1 MEYNWFDETEARMGI
16 TRTATP
22 TLTEGEDGIVC
33 VVRARRSHAMPCHEK
48 QVDSGSRLWHH
59 DSSVEIAS
67 ASHGESWGCL
77 LLMLYGLCFVI
88 TRRRRMRCV
97 A

>member
-33 VVRARRSHAMPCHEK
+33 VVRARRSQAMPCHE
-48 QVDSGSRLWHH
+48 SR
-59 DSSVEIAS
+59 STAAAVCGTTPAVS
-67 ASHGESWGCL
+67 
-77 LLMLYGLCFVI
+77 
-88 TRRRRMRCV
+88 R
-97 A
+97 